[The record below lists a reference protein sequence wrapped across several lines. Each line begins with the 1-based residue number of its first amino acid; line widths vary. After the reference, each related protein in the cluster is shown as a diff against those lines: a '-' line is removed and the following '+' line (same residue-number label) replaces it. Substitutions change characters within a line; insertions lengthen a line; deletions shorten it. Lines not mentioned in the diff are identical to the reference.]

1 MRLVFG
7 LVLIVGVGLAGFAVM
22 MAKDR
27 FDQYQ
32 AVLSNQQQKLA
43 QAVDVQ
49 QIYVMAKEIRYGE
62 RLTEEH
68 VHKVSWPADSIPEGA
83 YIAAEELFPESAQ
96 GALRAATRAME
107 INEPIMK
114 VKVTEPGQDA
124 GVSSRLEAGNVAF
137 AISVNVNSGV
147 SGLLRPGHRVL
158 VYWSGPVGDREVT
171 KLIQSGLTL
180 IAVDQNADMDDFAP
194 TIARTVTVQ
203 ASPEAVASLAQA
215 QRTGVLSLALMGAS
229 DTTVSSAIEVDQNQ
243 LLGIVEEEEVII
255 EKAQI
260 EEVCTIRTRRGAEV
274 VEIPIACTN

>member
-32 AVLSNQQQKLA
+32 AVLANQQEQLA

-49 QIYVMAKEIRYGE
+49 EIFVMAKEIRYGQT
-62 RLTEEH
+62 LTPEH
-68 VHKVSWPADSIPEGA
+68 VHKVAWPANAIPEGA
-83 YIAAEELFPESAQ
+83 YIKAADIFPE
-96 GALRAATRAME
+96 GPEGEMRVATRAME
-107 INEPIMK
+107 ANEPILK

-124 GVSSRLEAGNVAF
+124 GVSSRLDPGMVAF

-158 VYWSGPVGDREVT
+158 VYWSGPVQDREVT
-171 KLIQSGLTL
+171 KLIQSGLSL
-180 IAVDQNADMDDFAP
+180 IAVDQNADMDEFSP

-203 ASPEAVASLAQA
+203 ASPEDVASLAQA

-229 DTTVSSAIEVDQNQ
+229 DTTVAGGIEVDQNQ
-243 LLGIVEEEEVII
+243 LLGIVEEEVVI
-255 EKAQI
+255 EKAEV

-274 VEIPIACTN
+274 VEIPIPCTN